1 MTTRGGRL
9 GKARK
14 APPMQRLGGA
24 PRSQFDTLAQ
34 HLSRKLQQPT
44 TRARVKRVIEKIDA
58 ETRAERGG
66 GKRARRVKRR
76 AR

>member
-1 MTTRGGRL
+1 MTTRGGQL
-9 GKARK
+9 GKAKK
-14 APPMQRLGGA
+14 APPVQRRGGA

-34 HLSRKLQQPT
+34 HLSRKLHQPT

-58 ETRAERGG
+58 ETRAERGD
-66 GKRARRVKRR
+66 GKRGRRVNRK